1 MTLAQKIL
9 ASKAGKPSV
18 QTGEIVEV
26 EPDRVMSHDNAA
38 LVIRQFQEIGVQR
51 VWNPDKI
58 VIPLDHRTPAE
69 STKTANAH
77 QIIRE
82 FVKAQCI
89 LKFYEIGEGI
99 CHQIMVEKGHV
110 LPGQLVLGTD
120 SHTTS
125 YGCIGAFS
133 TGIGATEMAGIWATG
148 KTWLKVPRTLQIT
161 IQGTLKKNVFAKD
174 LILHIIGKVR
184 ADGADY
190 QSVEFSG
197 DTVDGMTISE
207 RFTLCNLS
215 MEMGAKCAFVKVDGK
230 SERYLS
236 QIHNSRYDAI
246 YADLDANYDRVLSF
260 DASSIESQIAYPH
273 QVENVAPVRQF
284 AGRKINQALIG
295 SCTNGR
301 LDDFAV
307 AASILGKRKVHP
319 DVRLLIIPASRSVYL
334 DMIRQGILEILV
346 DSGAVVCNPGCGPCL
361 GAHQGI
367 LGDGEVCISTTNRN
381 FKGRM
386 GSPQSEVFLA
396 SPATVAASAIR
407 GEITP
412 PESIHSITG
421 NPIHVR

>member
-1 MTLAQKIL
+1 MGMTLAQKIL
-9 ASKAGKPSV
+9 AIKTGKPFV

-38 LVIRQFQEIGVQR
+38 LVIRQFQEIGVPK

-77 QIIRE
+77 KTIRE
-82 FVKAQCI
+82 FVKTQGI
-89 LKFYEIGEGI
+89 RNFYEIGEGI
-99 CHQIMVEKGHV
+99 CHQIMLEKGHV
-110 LPGQLVLGTD
+110 LPGQLVAGTD

-148 KTWLKVPRTLQIT
+148 KTWFKVPETIRIS
-161 IQGTLKKNVFAKD
+161 IQGRLKKNVFAKD
-174 LILHIIGKVR
+174 LILHVIGKVR

-190 QSVEFSG
+190 KSVEFSG
-197 DTVDGMTISE
+197 NTIDDMTLSE

-215 MEMGAKCAFVKVDGK
+215 MEMGAKCAFTPVDAK
-230 SERYLS
+230 TEHYLS
-236 QIHNSRYDAI
+236 RTSNSRYNASYADKDAI
-246 YADLDANYDRVLSF
+246 YIQDLSF
-260 DASSIESQIAYPH
+260 DAASIESQLSYPH
-273 QVENVAPVRQF
+273 RVDNAAPVRQY
-284 AGRKINQALIG
+284 AGRKIHQALIG

-307 AASILGKRKVHP
+307 AASILNGRKVHP
-319 DVRLLIIPASRSVYL
+319 DVRLLVIPASRSVFM
-334 DMIRQGILEILV
+334 DMIRQGIMEILV
-346 DSGAVVCNPGCGPCL
+346 GSGAVVCNPGCGPCL

-386 GSPQSEVFLA
+386 GSPQSEVYLA
-396 SPATVAASAIR
+396 SPATVAASAIL
-407 GEITP
+407 GQITP
-412 PESIHSITG
+412 PETFE
-421 NPIHVR
+421 